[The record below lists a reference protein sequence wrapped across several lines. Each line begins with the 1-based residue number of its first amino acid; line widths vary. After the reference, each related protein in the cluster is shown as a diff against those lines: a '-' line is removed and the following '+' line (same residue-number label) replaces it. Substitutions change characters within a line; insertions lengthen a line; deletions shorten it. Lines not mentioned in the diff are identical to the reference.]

1 MPAANGTLLLASD
14 GALKLFTDGKARMSD
29 GADDSCCC
37 GGGGGYTPGDDC
49 EKCAA
54 GTAPTAWTLTIAD
67 MALCCSWWSWYYAD
81 PNVWDYAAWDF
92 SSIDPNG
99 TFCLTQC
106 EDDPCVWDSGWI
118 AVDGSFSYYEETGI
132 ASLPANKCGNVSPL
146 STYSNVQIR
155 WVLTLQPTGSFVFA
169 RLVGLVRD
177 SGGGGVFMFFLSGY
191 VDCTDDQEVDTVT
204 GNGCVQDNSG
214 AGPGEWEYPEYR
226 DCTGDT
232 TASFYVGYDGGTAT
246 LTKGCG
252 D

>member
-1 MPAANGTLLLASD
+1 
-14 GALKLFTDGKARMSD
+14 
-29 GADDSCCC
+29 
-37 GGGGGYTPGDDC
+37 
-49 EKCAA
+49 
-54 GTAPTAWTLTIAD
+54 

-99 TFCLTQC
+99 TFCLHQC

-118 AVDGSFSYYEETGI
+118 DVDGSFSYYEETGI

-177 SGGGGVFMFFLSGY
+177 SGSGSVFMFFLSGY

-232 TASFYVGYDGGTAT
+232 TADFYVGYDGGTAV